1 MRYLQYGS
9 DKYGQPIK
17 ILNTS
22 RRYEGFTLDGSTVSG
37 TTPTT
42 GPRSTSDTSTAD
54 VSEVTLWG
62 VLAVFT
68 LLFILTTFWK

>member
-22 RRYEGFTLDGSTVSG
+22 RRYEGYTLDGSTVSG

-42 GPRSTSDTSTAD
+42 AE

>member
-22 RRYEGFTLDGSTVSG
+22 RRYEGYTLDGSTVSG

-42 GPRSTSDTSTAD
+42 APTTAD

>member
-1 MRYLQYGS
+1 MRYLQYAS

-22 RRYEGFTLDGSTVSG
+22 YRDEGQTV
-37 TTPTT
+37 
-42 GPRSTSDTSTAD
+42 GPRSTSGTSTAD

>member
-22 RRYEGFTLDGSTVSG
+22 YRYEGQTV
-37 TTPTT
+37 
-42 GPRSTSDTSTAD
+42 GPRSTSDTSTSDTSTAD

>member
-1 MRYLQYGS
+1 MRYLQYSS

-22 RRYEGFTLDGSTVSG
+22 RTPLGEVPLGSS
-37 TTPTT
+37 TTQTQPT
-42 GPRSTSDTSTAD
+42 TAD

>member
-1 MRYLQYGS
+1 MRYLQYAS

-22 RRYEGFTLDGSTVSG
+22 YRDEGQTVGSATE
-37 TTPTT
+37 PT
-42 GPRSTSDTSTAD
+42 TAD

>member
-22 RRYEGFTLDGSTVSG
+22 HRYEGLTVDGGTVGARSTSD
-37 TTPTT
+37 T
-42 GPRSTSDTSTAD
+42 STSDTSTAD